1 MNALGIL
8 MFYNLIVDH
17 PEVQFTPR
25 TYLFGAKA
33 SPGYYRAK
41 LIIKLINSIG
51 ELVKKHPR
59 ASKLINVVFLENYC
73 VSLAELLMP
82 ATEVSEQLST
92 AGKEASGTGNM
103 KFMMNGAVTV
113 GTMDGA
119 NCEIHDAVGDDNIFI
134 FGLRADEVEEGYS
147 KYRASEIYETN
158 PSIRRAMD
166 QLINGELCPEN
177 HQLFQELYHALLFG
191 DNGGM
196 ADPYF
201 VLKDLPSFLSTQ
213 RRVGDAYL
221 DRDRWL
227 KMAVINTAKSGVFAA
242 DRTIAEYNEK
252 IWHLE
257 ALGAVIFHD
266 SRDARFRFPG
276 GARPLGETVRLSVR
290 ADGAKSATL
299 RLWKDGREWRVPM
312 ARVF

>member
-1 MNALGIL
+1 
-8 MFYNLIVDH
+8 
-17 PEVQFTPR
+17 
-25 TYLFGAKA
+25 
-33 SPGYYRAK
+33 
-41 LIIKLINSIG
+41 
-51 ELVKKHPR
+51 
-59 ASKLINVVFLENYC
+59 
-73 VSLAELLMP
+73 
-82 ATEVSEQLST
+82 
-92 AGKEASGTGNM
+92 M

-213 RRVGDAYL
+213 RRVGEAYL
-221 DRDRWL
+221 DRDKWL
-227 KMAVINTAKSGVFAA
+227 KMAVINTAKSGIFAA

-252 IWHLE
+252 NLALG

-299 RLWKDGREWRVPM
+299 RL
-312 ARVF
+312 